1 MTVTQS
7 RDLIASDT
15 FLTRALAD
23 LVARG
28 MDEDRAITVVL
39 NTYND

>member
-1 MTVTQS
+1 MTTAT
-7 RDLIASDT
+7 IAGDT
-15 FLTRALAD
+15 FLQAAVAD